1 MSNIINVARGL
12 EKADLVIKNANIVN
26 VLSEEIHKGDIA
38 ICDGVIAGIG
48 ENYSGEKEIDINGA
62 YVTPSFID
70 GHVHLESTMMLPKE
84 FAKTVLPA
92 GTTTVIID
100 PHEISNV
107 LGLHGISFMHEA
119 VKDLPM
125 NVYTMLPS
133 CVPATPFETSGFDLN
148 SYDLSLLIDKPWV
161 LGIAEMMNFPGVLN
175 HDKNV
180 MAKLELAKSRGKRI
194 DGHAPYLS
202 GKDLC
207 GYIASGVKS
216 DHECTT
222 PEEAIEKL
230 RLGVYVMIREGTAA
244 KDLDALIPVLK
255 TSNTRKCIFVTD
267 DRHPADLKEH
277 INGMVRRVVEAGV
290 DPIKAVQVA
299 SLNTAEYFGLKDLGA
314 IAPGYKADL
323 LVLPDLKTFK
333 PDIVLK
339 DGQVVAQDGK
349 LAVEIPE
356 NDAIATRNSV
366 NVRWITMDD
375 FKIQTEGDGVKKV
388 RALEVIPH
396 QLITKSVMSDV
407 KVVDGNAVSNVETD
421 TLKICVIERHRATGN
436 IGKGFV
442 KGFNLKCGAIA
453 STVAHD
459 SHNMIVIGTNDFDMY
474 TAAVALI
481 KCQGGKVVVK
491 DGEIISQLPLPIAG
505 LMSDKEFDFVV
516 EKCDEL
522 NKAAHS
528 IGCKLEDP
536 FMTMGFLSLPV
547 IPELKITDKGVFDTN
562 KFDFVD
568 IFDVEASPVEVR

>member
-339 DGQVVAQDGK
+339 DGQFVAQDGK

-407 KVVDGNAVSNVETD
+407 KVIDGNAVSNVETD

-568 IFDVEASPVEVR
+568 IFEEEKVKK

>member
-277 INGMVRRVVEAGV
+277 INGMVRRAVDAGV

-375 FKIQTEGDGVKKV
+375 FKIPTEGEGLKQV

-407 KVVDGNAVSNVETD
+407 KIVDGNAVSNVETD

-491 DGEIISQLPLPIAG
+491 DGKIISQLPLPIAG

-522 NKAAHS
+522 NKDAHS

-568 IFDVEASPVEVR
+568 IFEGEKVKK

>member
-407 KVVDGNAVSNVETD
+407 KVVDGNAISNVETD

-568 IFDVEASPVEVR
+568 IFEQEKIKNK

>member
-277 INGMVRRVVEAGV
+277 INGMVRRAVEAGV

-375 FKIQTEGDGVKKV
+375 FKIPTEGDGIKKV

-407 KVVDGNAVSNVETD
+407 KVVDGNAVSNVDTD

-491 DGEIISQLPLPIAG
+491 DGKIISQLPLPIAG

-562 KFDFVD
+562 KFDFVN
-568 IFDVEASPVEVR
+568 IFEGEKVKK

>member
-107 LGLHGISFMHEA
+107 LGLRGISFMHEA

-407 KVVDGNAVSNVETD
+407 KVVDGNAISNVETD

-568 IFDVEASPVEVR
+568 IFEEEKVKK

>member
-38 ICDGVIAGIG
+38 ICGGVIAGIG

-175 HDKNV
+175 LDKNV

-290 DPIKAVQVA
+290 DPIKAVQIA

-349 LAVEIPE
+349 LAVEITE

-568 IFDVEASPVEVR
+568 IFEDQKVKQ

>member
-1 MSNIINVARGL
+1 
-12 EKADLVIKNANIVN
+12 
-26 VLSEEIHKGDIA
+26 
-38 ICDGVIAGIG
+38 
-48 ENYSGEKEIDINGA
+48 
-62 YVTPSFID
+62 
-70 GHVHLESTMMLPKE
+70 MMLPKE

-290 DPIKAVQVA
+290 DPIKAVQIA

-568 IFDVEASPVEVR
+568 IFEDEKVKK

>member
-48 ENYSGEKEIDINGA
+48 ENYSGEIEIDINGA

-202 GKDLC
+202 VKDLC

-290 DPIKAVQVA
+290 DPIKAVQIA

-349 LAVEIPE
+349 LAVEITE

-568 IFDVEASPVEVR
+568 IFEDQKVKQ

>member
-1 MSNIINVARGL
+1 MSEIINVARGL

-38 ICDGVIAGIG
+38 ISNGVIAGIG
-48 ENYSGEKEIDINGA
+48 EGYSGEKEIDVNGA

-70 GHVHLESTMMLPKE
+70 GHVHLESTMMLPSE
-84 FAKTVLPA
+84 FTKVVLPA

-119 VKDLPM
+119 VKNLPID
-125 NVYTMLPS
+125 VYTMLPS

-175 HDKNV
+175 LDNNV
-180 MAKLELAKSRGKRI
+180 MGKLELAKSMGKRI
-194 DGHAPYLS
+194 DGHAPYLH

-207 GYIASGVKS
+207 AYIASGVKS

-230 RLGVYVMIREGTAA
+230 RLGMYVMIREGTAA

-255 TSNTRKCIFVTD
+255 KCNTRKCIFVTD

-277 INGMVRRVVEAGV
+277 INGMVRRTVEAGV
-290 DPIKAVQVA
+290 DPIKAIQVA

-314 IAPGYKADL
+314 IAPGYKADML
-323 LVLPDLKTFK
+323 ILPDLKTFK
-333 PDIVLK
+333 PDVVIK
-339 DGQVVAQDGK
+339 NGNIVAQGGK
-349 LAVEIPE
+349 LTVKLPDTEALSM
-356 NDAIATRNSV
+356 RGSV
-366 NVRWITMDD
+366 NVKWITMED
-375 FKIQTEGDGVKKV
+375 FAIEAHGNKV
-388 RALEVIPH
+388 RALEVIPR
-396 QLITKSVMSDV
+396 QLITKSVTSEV
-407 KVVDGNAVSNVETD
+407 KIRDGNAVSNVEND

-459 SHNMIVIGTNDFDMY
+459 SHNMIVVGTNDYDMY

-481 KCQGGKVVVK
+481 KSQGGKVVVK
-491 DGEIISQLPLPIAG
+491 DGEIISELPLPIAG
-505 LMSDKEFDFVV
+505 LMSDKEFDYVV
-516 EKCDEL
+516 NKCDEL
-522 NKAAHS
+522 NQAAHS
-528 IGCKLEDP
+528 IGCTLEDP

-547 IPELKITDKGVFDTN
+547 IPELKVTDKGVFDTN
-562 KFDFVD
+562 KFDFID
-568 IFDVEASPVEVR
+568 IFEPSRAVKV